1 MYQNIN
7 KIYHAAIY
15 VRLSKEDG
23 DISSSAKLE
32 SNSISNQKA
41 LILDFLKDKKDI
53 EVVSVRVD
61 DGYSGSNFDRPAFQA
76 MLEDIRRGI
85 VDCVVVKDLS
95 RFGREYIDSGKY
107 IERLFPAL
115 GVRFIAINDNY
126 DSLKGKNQADEI
138 IIPFKNLINDAYCRD
153 ISIKIRSQLD
163 VKRRNGKFIGSFA
176 SYGYKKDTANKN
188 KLIIDEYPA
197 EIVKTIFNMKLEGY
211 SANRIADRLN
221 ELEVLTPMEYKRA
234 CGFHYNSGYN
244 ISRNPVWNASSV
256 TSILT
261 NEVYTGTCVQGK
273 NRKINYKV
281 KVCRPIAPDEW
292 IRVANTHE
300 AIIPRAVYDR
310 VQELL
315 TLDTRTSPGEE
326 RVNVFSGLIRCGD
339 CGQNLIKRST
349 VKNGKKY
356 YYYHC
361 TTYNNA

>member
-61 DGYSGSNFDRPAFQA
+61 DGYSGSNFERPAFQA

-153 ISIKIRSQLD
+153 ISIKIRSNLEI
-163 VKRRNGKFIGSFA
+163 KRKKGECVTPFVAFLHQYLRNTFLRKNMGVQYTYPFLLNLKSCCSFQIQKADLCLGSC
-176 SYGYKKDTANKN
+176 
-188 KLIIDEYPA
+188 LLRLYPA
-197 EIVKTIFNMKLEGY
+197 GI
-211 SANRIADRLN
+211 
-221 ELEVLTPMEYKRA
+221 
-234 CGFHYNSGYN
+234 
-244 ISRNPVWNASSV
+244 
-256 TSILT
+256 
-261 NEVYTGTCVQGK
+261 
-273 NRKINYKV
+273 
-281 KVCRPIAPDEW
+281 RPQLLAEKF
-292 IRVANTHE
+292 RHE
-300 AIIPRAVYDR
+300 
-310 VQELL
+310 
-315 TLDTRTSPGEE
+315 
-326 RVNVFSGLIRCGD
+326 
-339 CGQNLIKRST
+339 
-349 VKNGKKY
+349 KKPQ
-356 YYYHC
+356 
-361 TTYNNA
+361 